1 MSFFDMGDE
10 MISIRKYNDN
20 DIEEMAQIWNEVV
33 NDAVAFP
40 QIEPLGDDAKEFF
53 ASQSY
58 CGVAQNNETD
68 RKSVV

>member
-1 MSFFDMGDE
+1 MSFFDIGDE

-40 QIEPLGDDAKEFF
+40 QIEPLGDDAKDFSHPK
-53 ASQSY
+53 ATAVLPKMTRR
-58 CGVAQNNETD
+58 G
-68 RKSVV
+68 R